1 MTRRPGICA
10 TITLVSLL
18 ACGTE
23 NSEIDGLVYAMK
35 SGSFYGGIS
44 SSPAGI
50 LVQDGGAHQAEAFP
64 TGSKVTLSAS
74 TGNLSTF
81 VGWTGEGCSGTGTCE
96 VVSKGPGF
104 YQYVLATFR
113 STAPVPPFNLTF
125 SAAPREVEAPIAQGT
140 VLVEV
145 PGSEIVECAVDADGR
160 LLCDGQPSV
169 SFASPTTVRLTATPG
184 PASRFSGWLAY
195 GCGTGPTCEVDVDD
209 REVLVQ
215 AFFESVE

>member
-1 MTRRPGICA
+1 MTRCPGICA
-10 TITLVSLL
+10 TFALVVLL

-74 TGNLSTF
+74 SGDKSTF

-113 STAPVPPFNLTF
+113 STAPSPPFELTF
-125 SAAPREVEAPIAQGT
+125 SAAPREVDAPIAHGT

-145 PGSEIVECAVDADGR
+145 PGSETVACGVDADGR
-160 LLCDGQPSV
+160 LLCDGQPSI
-169 SFASPTTVRLTATPG
+169 SFASPTTVRLTATPAAG
-184 PASRFSGWLAY
+184 SSFAGWLAY
-195 GCGTGPTCEVDVDD
+195 GCGTDPVCEVDVDD
-209 REVLVQ
+209 TQVLVQ
-215 AFFESVE
+215 AFFETDE